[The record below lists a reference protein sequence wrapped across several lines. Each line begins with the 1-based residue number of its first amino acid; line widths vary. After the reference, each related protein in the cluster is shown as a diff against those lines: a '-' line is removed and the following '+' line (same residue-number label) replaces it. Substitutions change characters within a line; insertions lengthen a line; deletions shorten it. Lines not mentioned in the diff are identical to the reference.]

1 MEDIIKIVKS
11 LKYSGLWI
19 EGVTQTIEKKNKQ
32 KNKGVG
38 LLICS

>member
-19 EGVTQTIEKKNKQ
+19 EGVTQTIEKKQTKEQ
-32 KNKGVG
+32 RGG
-38 LLICS
+38 SFDM